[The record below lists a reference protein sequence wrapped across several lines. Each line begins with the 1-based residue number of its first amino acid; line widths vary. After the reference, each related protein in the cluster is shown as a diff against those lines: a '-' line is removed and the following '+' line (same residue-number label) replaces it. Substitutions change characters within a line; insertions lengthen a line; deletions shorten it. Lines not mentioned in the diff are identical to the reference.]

1 MGEGEVRW
9 GGEEMGEGRRGRR
22 GCKSDIPSTAFSS
35 CVQWTQPGLLSALE
49 MTYLVPP
56 R

>member
-9 GGEEMGEGRRGRR
+9 GGEKMGEERTW
-22 GCKSDIPSTAFSS
+22 SDIPSTAFSS